1 MIGGS
6 LAVGA
11 SFVLPE
17 LITPF
22 AHGTPMFAES
32 DTVRASFKAYFYIR
46 ALYAVVVSAGIGIA
60 VSLFTRQKPPD
71 QIRGL
76 TWNTVRDAMRLFKGG
91 EPNEEPGKTATAAL
105 TIAGED
111 DLVHVDEKAMERMKA
126 KSGDLVHVRDR
137 RWWYGGLKST
147 HARLGEPSA
156 APGTCSVP
164 AELAESG
171 SLQNSKIV
179 VVEKIL

>member
-1 MIGGS
+1 
-6 LAVGA
+6 
-11 SFVLPE
+11 
-17 LITPF
+17 
-22 AHGTPMFAES
+22 
-32 DTVRASFKAYFYIR
+32 
-46 ALYAVVVSAGIGIA
+46 